1 MTDKEHKPKEEEAE
15 IVAPFTAAQIARIRE
30 IVDEQ
35 IAKYEMRKV
44 QEARF
49 GVPYLPKEHK

>member
-1 MTDKEHKPKEEEAE
+1 MEEKDKSKKDT
-15 IVAPFTAAQIARIRE
+15 IAPFTAEQTARIRE

-35 IAKYEMRKV
+35 LTKYEKRKL

-49 GVPYLPKEHK
+49 GVPYPPKEHK

>member
-1 MTDKEHKPKEEEAE
+1 MEEKDKSKEEAK
-15 IVAPFTAAQIARIRE
+15 VSFTAEQIACIRE

-35 IAKYEMRKV
+35 LTKYEKRKL

-49 GVPYLPKEHK
+49 GVPYPPKEHK